1 MGKEL
6 INLYIKYDFF
16 NTIFIQY
23 DAFKFKFNQTISIN
37 YRTPTIY
44 LNGLFFNLPYSQIMS
59 ITKNNNQPCFNLK
72 LKLNK
77 DELTDKEYN
86 NILSLFNKLKNHNQD
101 YFNTN
106 KNKFRLKCKRTHKNT
121 NYYNP
126 NQCKQIET
134 NLDKDCINNIN
145 NILNNNLLENNY
157 QLDNN
162 NQLQNNYQLMI
173 IIINY
178 KIIIN

>member
-23 DAFKFKFNQTISIN
+23 DAFKFKFNQTITIN

-44 LNGLFFNLPYSQIMS
+44 LNGLFFSLPYSQIMS

-77 DELTDKEYN
+77 DELTIKEYQD
-86 NILSLFNKLKNHNQD
+86 IISLFNKLKIHNQE
-101 YFNTN
+101 YFTEN
-106 KNKFRLKCKRTHKNT
+106 KNKFRLKCKRTHKNN
-121 NYYNP
+121 NYLN
-126 NQCKQIET
+126 NNKNKKINT
-134 NLDKDCINNIN
+134 NLDKECINNIN
-145 NILNNNLLENNY
+145 DILSN
-157 QLDNN
+157 NN
-162 NQLQNNYQLMI
+162 NQYNNQ
-173 IIINY
+173 INY
-178 KIIIN
+178 Y